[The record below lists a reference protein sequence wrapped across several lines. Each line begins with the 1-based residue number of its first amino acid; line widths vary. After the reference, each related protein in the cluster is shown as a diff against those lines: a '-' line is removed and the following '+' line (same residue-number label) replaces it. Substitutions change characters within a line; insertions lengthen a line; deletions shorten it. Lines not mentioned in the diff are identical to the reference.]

1 MDKIQTLCK
10 GAIVILIWNG
20 FPALATVYDSDGSS
34 TNIQTI
40 HNTLAQNGDTITLP
54 AGTFTWTQTV
64 NISKNISIV
73 GVTGQTIINDQIPKT
88 GSSPGAFRCNL
99 PSAQPCFGLAGSSFR
114 GPPGPHTRDRSEK
127 SL

>member
-20 FPALATVYDSDGSS
+20 LSALATVYDSDGSS
-34 TNIQTI
+34 TNIQSI
-40 HNTLAQNGDTITLP
+40 HDTLAQNGDTITLP
-54 AGTFTWTQTV
+54 AGTLHV
-64 NISKNISIV
+64 DAI
-73 GVTGQTIINDQIPKT
+73 GQYLKEHQYHWRNGTDDHQRSDSQDRQFARRIP
-88 GSSPGAFRCNL
+88 CNL

-127 SL
+127 YH